1 MDEVSKILQG
11 LHNLAG
17 KKDKKQVYEVF
28 FALLATIVGLGISAK
43 HVDEKTM
50 NKDYAIAALDV
61 MRNFHTKGTT
71 ITGIFA
77 RTPGNTW
84 PDGFQEFLTARS
96 NETPTTKWCADN
108 NVANLPP
115 DVHKLCFYG
124 SKLLTC
130 YKDTKQFINNTPNPA
145 WGLLPKIIPS
155 GVLKSSLYNW
165 VRKSVW
171 PTEAT
176 ELAKASVRQKV
187 ARQMKSTG
195 STAKFNMSDHTEELA
210 TDIASRTFKDTW
222 FPQCWLC
229 FIYYGLPSND
239 PRPCF
244 ISGSVA
250 LAKTTETLTAIRD
263 IGAFSRDTRR
273 KIDSVVDSL
282 ETPKRQKISSPVESG
297 VVKQVQVN
305 FGSITNVM
313 DKVTAAKMRWELH
326 SSGKPLS
333 VIK

>member
-1 MDEVSKILQG
+1 MSEGPAGDGTGSEVGGEGGIEGEYTSEDALHQNQEAAAEAANNRTFLPPTTSLCGHYCLSISILTLCT
-11 LHNLAG
+11 LHTQ
-17 KKDKKQVYEVF
+17 KQHAVKLIAKRLMSF
-28 FALLATIVGLGISAK
+28 WQPSASNK
-43 HVDEKTM
+43 GQTWMKFPRYS
-50 NKDYAIAALDV
+50 KDYTTHWQVKKI
-61 MRNFHTKGTT
+61 RNRFMKPSL
-71 ITGIFA
+71 
-77 RTPGNTW
+77 R
-84 PDGFQEFLTARS
+84 
-96 NETPTTKWCADN
+96 C
-108 NVANLPP
+108 LP
-115 DVHKLCFYG
+115 
-124 SKLLTC
+124 
-130 YKDTKQFINNTPNPA
+130 I
-145 WGLLPKIIPS
+145 
-155 GVLKSSLYNW
+155 
-165 VRKSVW
+165 
-171 PTEAT
+171 EAT

-250 LAKTTETLTAIRD
+250 LAKTTETLVAIRD